1 MGLCVER
8 SLEMV
13 VGILG
18 ILKAGGAYVPLD
30 PTYPAERLALMAEDA
45 ELRLILT
52 QEKFQDHLPH
62 LGADHLRLDADWEI
76 ISQEMRSNPVSG
88 TRADSL
94 AYVMYTSG
102 STVQPKGTS
111 ITHRSVVRLVHN
123 QTYVHFGPEE
133 VFLQFALSPLMPR
146 RLKCGGVCSMGQS

>member
-13 VGILG
+13 VGFLG
-18 ILKAGGAYVPLD
+18 ILKAGRAYVPLD
-30 PTYPAERLALMAEDA
+30 PTYPAERLALMAADA

-76 ISQEMRSNPVSG
+76 IS
-88 TRADSL
+88 
-94 AYVMYTSG
+94 
-102 STVQPKGTS
+102 
-111 ITHRSVVRLVHN
+111 
-123 QTYVHFGPEE
+123 
-133 VFLQFALSPLMPR
+133 
-146 RLKCGGVCSMGQS
+146 